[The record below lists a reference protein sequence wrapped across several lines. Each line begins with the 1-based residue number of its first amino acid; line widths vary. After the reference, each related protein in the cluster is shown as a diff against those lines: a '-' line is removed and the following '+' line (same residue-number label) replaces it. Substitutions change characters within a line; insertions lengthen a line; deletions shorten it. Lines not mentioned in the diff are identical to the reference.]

1 MALVTT
7 PKGDIA
13 AERSLQ
19 RSAKAGK
26 LVRIHPGIYTNHP
39 DEVEAEVRRNLFEI
53 CALILP
59 GHIISHRSAF
69 ELPRI
74 VEETVFLTGKRRHTV
89 RLPGLDLKIAEGPG
103 PTADDIHIPT
113 SRGDTFRSSEARAA
127 LENLQQSRKVDGLS
141 RTLSPKE
148 LEDVLE
154 RILALHG
161 EAMLNRVRDQAKRL
175 ASDFKWHKEFQ
186 ALDDKIGAL
195 MGTREARVTSERAIA
210 RAAGKPYDGPRVDLF
225 DRLLDY
231 LNTHDLIVE
240 PEPPDLNERLHAFAE
255 AYFSNYIEGTEFEI
269 EEAYNIVERG
279 QPVQYREDDSHDILG
294 TWRAI
299 RDSRALKF
307 PGSYPVFW
315 EQLRNWNREVIFARA
330 AKRPGE
336 LKDKNNVAGGT
347 AFVDKDLTL
356 GTLEKGFERIAA
368 ARSPGARAAMTMFV
382 VAEVHP
388 FGDGNGRTAR
398 LAMNLALTVAGRT
411 RIIIPTVMRD
421 DYIQSLK
428 RLTNHG
434 EPDTYVRVLN
444 VAAEFSRK
452 LFFQTFEHL
461 RESLL
466 VSNAMKEPDEA
477 ILRLAALPDMPKVQ
491 GPPLG
496 SSVSNEGRTK

>member
-19 RSAKAGK
+19 RSAKSGK
-26 LVRIHPGIYTNHP
+26 LARIYPGIYTDHP
-39 DEVEAEVRRNLFEI
+39 DEATAEVRRNLFEL

-59 GHIISHRSAF
+59 GCIISHRSAF

-74 VEETVFLTGKRRHTV
+74 TEDTLFLTGKRRHTI
-89 RLPGLDLKIAEGPG
+89 RLPGLDLKVTAGPG
-103 PTADDIHIPT
+103 PAADDIRIPT
-113 SRGDTFRSSEARAA
+113 SQGDTFRSSEARAV

-141 RTLSPKE
+141 RALSSKE
-148 LEDVLE
+148 IEDLLE
-154 RILALHG
+154 RILSRHG
-161 EAMLNRVRDQAKRL
+161 EAMLNRIRDQGRRL
-175 ASDFKWHKEFQ
+175 ANEFQWQKEFQ
-186 ALDDKIGAL
+186 VLDDKIGTL
-195 MGTREARVTSERAIA
+195 LGTREARVTSERAIA

-225 DRLLDY
+225 DHLLGY
-231 LNTHDLIVE
+231 LNAHEFIVE
-240 PEPPDLNERLHAFAE
+240 PEPRDFNERLQAFAE

-279 QPVQYREDDSHDILG
+279 QPMQYREDDSHDVLG

-299 RDSRALKF
+299 RASRALKF
-307 PGSYPVFW
+307 PDSYPAFW
-315 EQLRNWNREVIFARA
+315 EQLRNWNREVIYARA

-347 AFVDKDLTL
+347 AFVDKDLSL

-368 ARSPGARAAMTMFV
+368 ARSPGAQAAMAMFV

-398 LAMNLALTVAGRT
+398 LAMNLALTIAGRT
-411 RIIIPTVMRD
+411 RVIIPTVMRD

-434 EPDTYVRVLN
+434 EADTFVRVLN

-452 LFFQTFEHL
+452 LRFQTFEEL

-466 VSNAMKEPDEA
+466 VSNAMKAPDDA
-477 ILRLAALPDMPKVQ
+477 ILRLAVLPNAPAIPPSR
-491 GPPLG
+491 GPAA
-496 SSVSNEGRTK
+496 TD

>member
-26 LVRIHPGIYTNHP
+26 LARIHPGIYTNHP

-59 GHIISHRSAF
+59 GCIISHRSAF

-74 VEETVFLTGKRRHTV
+74 VENTVFLTGKRRNIV
-89 RLPGLDLKIAEGPG
+89 RLPGLDLKVAEGPG
-103 PTADDIHIPT
+103 PAADDIRIPT

-127 LENLQQSRKVDGLS
+127 LENLQQSRTVDGVS
-141 RTLSPKE
+141 RTLSQKE

-154 RILALHG
+154 RTLARHG
-161 EAMLNRVRDQAKRL
+161 EAVLNRLRDQARHL
-175 ASDFKWHKEFQ
+175 AGDFQWQKEFE
-186 ALDDKIGAL
+186 ALDGKIGAL
-195 MGTREARVTSERAIA
+195 LGTREVRVTSERAIA

-231 LNTHDLIVE
+231 LNTHDVVAE
-240 PEPPDLNERLHAFAE
+240 PEPPDFNERLQAFAE

-269 EEAYNIVERG
+269 EEAYSIVERG
-279 QPVQYREDDSHDILG
+279 QPMQYREDDSHDILG

-299 RDSRALKF
+299 RASRALKF
-307 PGSYPVFW
+307 PDSYPAFW

-336 LKDKNNVAGGT
+336 LKDKNNVAGST
-347 AFVDKDLTL
+347 VFVDKDLSL

-368 ARSPGARAAMTMFV
+368 ARSAGARAALAMFV

-398 LAMNLALTVAGRT
+398 LAMNLALTVEGRT
-411 RIIIPTVMRD
+411 RIIIPTVMRE

-434 EPDTYVRVLN
+434 EPDAYVRVLN

-452 LFFQTFEHL
+452 LRFQTFEEL

-466 VSNAMKEPDEA
+466 VSNAMKGPDEA
-477 ILRLAALPDMPKVQ
+477 ILRLAALPD
-491 GPPLG
+491 G
-496 SSVSNEGRTK
+496 